1 MLTELDRQRLEEIA
15 ETLRTPGW
23 KHIKEVLR
31 ESQDYFADVRRC
43 KNLDFHKGCLEV
55 LDQILGW
62 EARIGAALAAEESD
76 SEAIGV

>member
-23 KHIKEVLR
+23 KHIREVLR

-43 KNLDFHKGCLEV
+43 ENLDFNKGCLEV

-62 EARIGAALAAEESD
+62 EARIDAALASDENEE
-76 SEAIGV
+76 ALIV